1 MNNPKIQLAVFDLD
15 GTLMDSSETIYLATV
30 KTFELLNQSVS
41 LPRKELDKRIGAHFK
56 DIFLDLN
63 IEVDDIEGFIEV
75 YKSIYFNY
83 INTTKVYENIE
94 KLLISL
100 EEKNILIALLTTKA
114 QEQAD
119 LIINHFNLRKYFS
132 FVLGR
137 RKNLAVK
144 PSPEPLLFICNELS
158 ILPDNTIMIGDSELD
173 VQCGKSA
180 YAKTCAVSWGYR
192 TSEILASFS
201 PDMIIDEPMQF
212 LPLLEAL
219 K

>member
-1 MNNPKIQLAVFDLD
+1 MNNSNIQLAVFDLD
-15 GTLMDSSETIYLATV
+15 GTLMDSSETIYLATI

-56 DIFLDLN
+56 DIFIDLN

-75 YKSIYFNY
+75 YKSIYFDY

-100 EEKNILIALLTTKA
+100 KDQNILIALLTTKA

-119 LIINHFNLRKYFS
+119 LIIDHFNLRKFFS
-132 FVLGR
+132 YVLGR

-144 PSPEPLLFICNELS
+144 PSPEPLLFICNYLS
-158 ILPDNTIMIGDSELD
+158 ISPQNTIIIGDSELD

-180 YAKTCAVSWGYR
+180 NASTCAVSWGYR
-192 TSEILASFS
+192 SKEILESFL
-201 PDMIIDEPMQF
+201 PDIIIDEPLQF
-212 LPLLEAL
+212 LSSLKNLE
-219 K
+219 